1 MRKNERILCQRYSF
15 PALQAI
21 STLLL
26 VVELLLGLPIAG
38 VNMNS
43 EIPINEMYVNGFVKA
58 ADLQC
63 RKQTILTKI

>member
-1 MRKNERILCQRYSF
+1 
-15 PALQAI
+15 LQAI